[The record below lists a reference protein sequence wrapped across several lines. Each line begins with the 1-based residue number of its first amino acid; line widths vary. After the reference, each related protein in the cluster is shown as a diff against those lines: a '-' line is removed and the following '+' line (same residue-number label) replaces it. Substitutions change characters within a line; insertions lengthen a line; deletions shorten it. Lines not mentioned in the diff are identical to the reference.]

1 MNTVEADQVIKK
13 YLAQQERTEQLKRLQ
28 LKKNL
33 ETFTVKELRKEV
45 IAMKADKFAVS
56 KMTRENIIN
65 LILQYRW
72 LFPHLMMKTGFKR
85 NPTAIA
91 TRRRRPLNKP
101 RKQTKLVQ
109 TGIISYHLLVSKLH
123 LN

>member
-1 MNTVEADQVIKK
+1 MNTVEADQVIKE

-45 IAMKADKFAVS
+45 ISMKADKFTFT

-65 LILQYRW
+65 LILQYHW
-72 LFPHLMMKTGFKR
+72 LFPHLIMKAGSKR
-85 NPTAIA
+85 NPSAIT
-91 TRRRRPLNKP
+91 TRRWRPLNKP
-101 RKQTKLVQ
+101 RKQTKPVQ
-109 TGIISYHLLVSKLH
+109 TGIPPAHRKI
-123 LN
+123 

>member
-1 MNTVEADQVIKK
+1 
-13 YLAQQERTEQLKRLQ
+13 
-28 LKKNL
+28 
-33 ETFTVKELRKEV
+33 
-45 IAMKADKFAVS
+45 MKANKFAVT
-56 KMTRENIIN
+56 KVTRENIIN

-72 LFPHLMMKTGFKR
+72 LFPHLMIKTGSKR

-101 RKQTKLVQ
+101 RKQTNRFKLV
-109 TGIISYHLLVSKLH
+109 YHLLVSKLN